1 MTDSRARSLAKA
13 VSYRVLGSLSTA
25 GMVLFFTGNV
35 KMSVGAGALDS
46 VVKIVLYFLHE
57 RLWNHVP
64 FGKARAPEYEI

>member
-1 MTDSRARSLAKA
+1 
-13 VSYRVLGSLSTA
+13 
-25 GMVLFFTGNV
+25 MVLFFTGNV

-57 RLWNHVP
+57 RIWTHIP